1 MHIRIYMYA
10 YIPEVV
16 ALCLRSREEEI
27 YLGPEIAWSYAFGLV
42 CVCVCMC
49 IHIYMHMHMHACMHV
64 TGNQQQHLQSRE
76 EETYLGREIAW
87 SYAFGLE

>member
-42 CVCVCMC
+42 CVCVCVCVYIYTC
-49 IHIYMHMHMHACMHV
+49 ICICMHV
-64 TGNQQQHLQSRE
+64 CMSL
-76 EETYLGREIAW
+76 EINNNICKV
-87 SYAFGLE
+87 EKRKPI